1 MHDPFA
7 GSYVPLDTPIHRAA
21 PFVKL
26 CAFLALVLLAS
37 LGGLPGQ
44 CLVLLAVL
52 IAASSAKLTFRELL
66 GTLKEILPFL
76 LTVLFMN
83 GLFFPGEHV
92 LWKGWI
98 FCVSA
103 EGLRRG
109 FSILIVMAELVM
121 LSAVLRRTTTPLEL
135 TDAVVKLLRPLKFL
149 GVDVNEIGLL
159 LSLSIQ
165 FIPVLQEESR
175 VILRAQQARGAAVGK
190 GRLRERA
197 RAVLPMVVPIFLS
210 AFRRAEELSQA
221 MEARGYFDKK

>member
-1 MHDPFA
+1 MNDPFA
-7 GSYVPLDTPIHRAA
+7 GSYVPLDTPIHRAD

-26 CAFLALVLLAS
+26 CAFPAAVLLAS

-44 CLVLLAVL
+44 GLVLITVL
-52 IAASSAKLTFRELL
+52 IAASLAGMSLKELL
-66 GTLKEILPFL
+66 GTIKEILPFL
-76 LTVLFMN
+76 LTVFCMN
-83 GLFFPGEHV
+83 GLFFPGAHV
-92 LWKGWI
+92 LWKRWI
-98 FCVSA
+98 FCISE
-103 EGLRRG
+103 EGLRQG

-159 LSLSIQ
+159 LSLAIQ

-190 GRLRERA
+190 GRLSERA
-197 RAVLPMVVPIFLS
+197 RAALPLVVPIFLS
-210 AFRRAEELSQA
+210 AFRRGDELSQA